1 MIRKQLYVNE
11 HTRIIIANPTS
22 RKPEWS
28 RFLFVEELLTKL
40 TLLLSRKFNWKIMN
54 CKFDD
59 PLFSQNDT
67 NFLKRE
73 IALLAKKNDY
83 QQIQSKLNLLAN
95 FFFIEINEI
104 TFETPTKQRI
114 KLTSTGQV
122 DLDKETDSN
131 PIVLV
136 ATYLWNNDLNLENFY

>member
-1 MIRKQLYVNE
+1 
-11 HTRIIIANPTS
+11 
-22 RKPEWS
+22 
-28 RFLFVEELLTKL
+28 
-40 TLLLSRKFNWKIMN
+40 MN

-59 PLFSQNDT
+59 PLFSQNDI

-83 QQIQSKLNLLAN
+83 QQIQSKLNLLTN

-104 TFETPTKQRI
+104 IFETPTKQRI

>member
-28 RFLFVEELLTKL
+28 RFLFVEESLTKL

-59 PLFSQNDT
+59 PLFSQ
-67 NFLKRE
+67 LE
-73 IALLAKKNDY
+73 
-83 QQIQSKLNLLAN
+83 KL
-95 FFFIEINEI
+95 I
-104 TFETPTKQRI
+104 
-114 KLTSTGQV
+114 
-122 DLDKETDSN
+122 
-131 PIVLV
+131 
-136 ATYLWNNDLNLENFY
+136 